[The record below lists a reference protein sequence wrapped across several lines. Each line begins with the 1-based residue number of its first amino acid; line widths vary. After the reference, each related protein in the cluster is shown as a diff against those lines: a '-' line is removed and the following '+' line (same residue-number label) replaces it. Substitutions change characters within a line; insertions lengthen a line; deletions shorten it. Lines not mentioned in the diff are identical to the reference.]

1 VADIAVR
8 VEGLGKHYTIGRHA
22 RYKTLRDTFASA
34 SRAPFRRLTS
44 SADHAAKHEKAGG
57 NQGKRFWALKD
68 ISFEI
73 APGEIMGVIGRN
85 GAGKSTLLKILSRI
99 TEPAEG
105 YAEIHGRVGALLEVG
120 TGFHQELSGREN
132 VYLNGAILGMKTV
145 EIRRKFDEIVA
156 FAEIGEFI
164 DTPVKHYSSGMR
176 VRLAFAVAAHL
187 QAEILIVDEVLAVGD
202 AQFQAKC
209 LDTMKDVVRSGRT
222 VFFVSHNIA
231 AIQSL
236 CTRALLLQEGRL
248 LCDKSVEICLR
259 QYAAT
264 GQYTKDRWQR
274 EDEDQPRE
282 LSIHSVALALQ
293 GQQPRHALQ
302 VDLRLTSHQPHRP
315 AYVSI
320 DILDAVGAV
329 VMQALPTVEGF
340 IADTQSR
347 HALRLN
353 IQLPPLIPGRYTVT
367 VWVGSHQTKTYDEVR
382 ECVAFEIHQSPTKN
396 RTYPHTL
403 KHGYIVPVTTI
414 DYHQDPAIG
423 GEE

>member
-1 VADIAVR
+1 MADVAVR
-8 VEGLGKHYTIGRHA
+8 VEGLSKHYTIGGHV
-22 RYKTLRDTFASA
+22 RYKTLRDTFASV
-34 SRAPFRRLTS
+34 SRIPFRRLS
-44 SADHAAKHEKAGG
+44 SLADHSAKHEQTRR
-57 NQGKRFWALKD
+57 NHDSRFWALKD
-68 ISFEI
+68 ISFQI

-132 VYLNGAILGMKTV
+132 VYLNGAILGMKKA

-156 FAEIGEFI
+156 FAEIEQFI

-236 CTRALLLQEGRL
+236 CSRALLLHQGKL
-248 LCDKSVEICLR
+248 LCDRTVEICLQ
-259 QYAAT
+259 QYAAI
-264 GQYTKDRWQR
+264 GPYHKDRWQR
-274 EDEDQPRE
+274 EEEDPDRE
-282 LSIHSVALALQ
+282 LLIHSIALALQ
-293 GQQPRHALQ
+293 GQQPRHILL
-302 VDLRLTSHQPHRP
+302 VDLQLTSHHQHRP
-315 AYVSI
+315 AFISI

-340 IADTQSR
+340 ITDTQSR
-347 HALRLN
+347 HGIRLT
-353 IQLPPLIPGRYTVT
+353 IQLPPLIPGRYLVT

-382 ECVAFEIHQSPTKN
+382 ESVAFEIQQSPTEN
-396 RTYPHTL
+396 RTYPHTSR
-403 KHGYIVPVTTI
+403 HGYIVPETTI
-414 DYHQDPAIG
+414 DYHQEPTVG
-423 GEE
+423 SGE